1 MAAAACLLIAADR
14 DDPLAA
20 AHRLRA
26 ANNPNAA
33 LACYDRVSKPDA
45 AIYYEK
51 AALAHATGN
60 TAVLESSLRACV
72 RLMPSF
78 GDGHFELANALH
90 SQRRFGEAVV
100 SFNAALAQKS
110 LSDPGM
116 AHNNMA
122 NTLSELGDGAAAH
135 AAYVR
140 GLSIAPASTFLLNGL
155 ANQQS
160 ADGSNEEAVV
170 TIRKA
175 LHALPTA
182 HYAAFNLGN
191 FYRKLKRRAEA
202 EDTYRRALAAEP
214 TDTRYLQGV
223 GTILH
228 ERGKVREAVAMYKG
242 ALAARRRAG
251 AARSTELERDLSA
264 ALREAGAFREAAT
277 VARGAIGL
285 DPSKADG
292 YMALAHALREDGR
305 VEEAS
310 VVSQLEARLDVSGG
324 WHTAT
329 PDAREAVAKAL
340 AARGRS
346 GGSGGGGG
354 GGSRGR
360 LAIFCRKVFSGEK
373 DDGTWHW
380 GPRSKT
386 KGIGGSESAVI
397 SVAAELA
404 RIGWSVEVYAN
415 PSVAD
420 TGVDPSS
427 GVLWLPHW
435 AYQLDS
441 GGGDGSGGG
450 GDGGGDGGVGPV
462 RVFVAWRF
470 SEAVSVG
477 RDASLRL
484 LWLHDEVRPET
495 VPEAVLPLLH
505 GVMVLSAFHGGQ
517 LPPHARPLEL
527 RTANGLDLEA
537 IVDGPNLHSRYI
549 YASSASAGLQLL
561 LQLWPQVKAALPDAE
576 LHVYYGF
583 WPYAM
588 WAEQPHLIA
597 LKAQI
602 EPLLAQPGVVYHGM
616 VSEVELAAAYASAG
630 WYAYP
635 SDKPETSGIALMK
648 ALACGAVPVTSGQ
661 LASALPETL
670 AQWDL
675 GPTRR
680 HGSIGKDAAW
690 QRDYVAA
697 LIAAARRPA
706 AEMATYRREMKAD
719 GRRRFSWSSVAA
731 QWDRQFEQRLKS
743 SPLTPPADEGGGGG
757 ASVRERPALSPLAPS
772 RTPPRRARKAAATVF
787 MEVDMG
793 LGSGGGG
800 GGAEP
805 LPLANEEGRA
815 LLDDYHAA
823 RRERGRLEAKVRSL
837 EETVAWLSRPEVETC
852 AETEGKARTRG
863 TGEA

>member
-1 MAAAACLLIAADR
+1 MAACLLIAADR

-20 AHRLRA
+20 AHRLRVE
-26 ANNPNAA
+26 NPNAA
-33 LACYDRVSKPDA
+33 LACYDRVSNPDA

-90 SQRRFGEAVV
+90 SQGRFNEALV
-100 SFNAALAQKS
+100 SFNEALAQKS

-122 NTLSELGDGAAAH
+122 NTLSELGDGEAAH
-135 AAYVR
+135 AAYIR
-140 GLSIAPASTFLLNGL
+140 GLRIAPASTFLLNGL

-160 ADGSNEEAVV
+160 AEGRDEEAVV
-170 TIRKA
+170 TIRRA

-191 FYRKLKRRAEA
+191 FYRRLKRRAEA

-228 ERGKVREAVAMYKG
+228 ERGKVREAVAMYRG
-242 ALAARRRAG
+242 AVVARQRAG
-251 AARSTELERDLSA
+251 AARSSELERDLSA
-264 ALREAGAFREAAT
+264 ALRETGAHREAAT

-324 WHTAT
+324 WHTAK
-329 PDAREAVAKAL
+329 PDAREAVTRAL
-340 AARGRS
+340 AVRGRS
-346 GGSGGGGG
+346 GGGGG
-354 GGSRGR
+354 RGR

-373 DDGTWHW
+373 NDGTWHW

-397 SVAAELA
+397 SIAAELA

-420 TGVDPSS
+420 TGVDAST

-435 AYQLDS
+435 AYQLDGN
-441 GGGDGSGGG
+441 GGGDGSGAGG
-450 GDGGGDGGVGPV
+450 GGSGRHRDVGPV

-470 SEAVSVG
+470 SEALSVG

-517 LPPHARPLEL
+517 LPPHAKPLEL
-527 RTANGLDLEA
+527 RTANGLDPAA
-537 IVDGPNLHSRYI
+537 IVDGPNLPSRYI

-561 LQLWPQVKAALPDAE
+561 LQLWPQVRAELPDAE

-597 LKAQI
+597 LKRQI

-616 VSEVELAAAYASAG
+616 VSETELAAAYASAG

-648 ALACGAVPVTSGQ
+648 ALACGAVPITSGQ

-670 AQWDL
+670 GAWDL

-680 HGSIGKDAAW
+680 HGSIGKDAKW
-690 QRDYVAA
+690 QQEYVAA
-697 LIAAARRPA
+697 LVAAARRPA
-706 AEMATYRREMKAD
+706 AEIATYRREMKAD

-731 QWDRQFEQRLKS
+731 QWDRHFEQRLSGK
-743 SPLTPPADEGGGGG
+743 TAPADGGGGG
-757 ASVRERPALSPLAPS
+757 ASVERLAPAS
-772 RTPPRRARKAAATVF
+772 PAPPRTPPRRARKAAATVF
-787 MEVDMG
+787 MEVDMMG
-793 LGSGGGG
+793 LGGGG
-800 GGAEP
+800 SSGGAVEP
-805 LPLANEEGRA
+805 PSMADEGRA
-815 LLDDYHAA
+815 LLDDYHAL

-852 AETEGKARTRG
+852 AETEGKATARG
-863 TGEA
+863 TREA